1 MRVRRLTTLGT
12 TALRFAALGITFVA
26 GPLQASAVA
35 AVTTPAPV
43 TVRVYNASGLDTPA
57 LRQALTAAEP
67 SLASADVDVSW
78 VLCQGP
84 TRCANPLRAGELT
97 VRMVRAPHAGF
108 RGTLPLG
115 DALID
120 PAVGGVL
127 ATIYVDRVEWLARHA
142 RASVPLLLGR
152 AIAHELGHLLLA
164 SRAHR
169 KYGLMRAEWSLEEV
183 SRGRTG
189 DWTFTRDDARA
200 IHARRRAHA
209 DDGNI
214 VWGTE

>member
-1 MRVRRLTTLGT
+1 MTARHLAVLALLTL
-12 TALRFAALGITFVA
+12 LPAAA
-26 GPLQASAVA
+26 AA
-35 AVTTPAPV
+35 AVTAAAPV
-43 TVRVYNASGLDTPA
+43 TVRVYNASGLDPA
-57 LRQALTAAEP
+57 ALQQALTAAEP

-78 VLCQGP
+78 LLCQGAA
-84 TRCANPLRAGELT
+84 RCARPLTPGELT
-97 VRMVRAPHAGF
+97 VRMVRSPHAGF

-127 ATIYVDRVEWLARHA
+127 ATIYVDRVERLARHA
-142 RASVPLLLGR
+142 GASVPMLLGR
-152 AIAHELGHLLLA
+152 AIAHELGHLLLS

-169 KYGLMRAEWSLEEV
+169 KYGLMRAVWSLDEV
-183 SRGRTG
+183 IRGRGT
-189 DWTFTRDDARA
+189 DWTFTREDARA

-209 DDGNI
+209 EDANI